1 MKEEKTSSKKKVLY
15 YVALA
20 FGVLLLVAATVLTVY
35 FVRESNEVLEAPP
48 ADEPIDDGPV
58 SGGEEQQPPTSGGDV
73 NEPDE
78 PSGGETEQFVAP
90 IENTPCS
97 VVYNEIYYNETLGW
111 IYRHKAVDFVADAG
125 TDVHAMADGVI
136 ESVSK
141 SEETG
146 NLVVVNHG
154 GDLRTYYRFVEP
166 NDQLVAGAKVQ
177 KGEKIGT
184 VANAYGIERH
194 NGTHLH
200 FEIKLGKDYADP
212 AEYLENVLQEK

>member
-1 MKEEKTSSKKKVLY
+1 MKEEKTGSKRKLLY

-20 FGVLLLVAATVLTVY
+20 LGVLLLVAATVLTVY

-48 ADEPIDDGPV
+48 ANEPADDPTLGGGEEEPPA
-58 SGGEEQQPPTSGGDV
+58 SGGEEPG
-73 NEPDE
+73 E
-78 PSGGETEQFVAP
+78 PSGGETEQFVSP

-166 NDQLVAGAKVQ
+166 DDTLVAGTKVQ
-177 KGEKIGT
+177 KGDKIGT

-212 AEYLENVLQEK
+212 AEYLEYVLQEK